1 MAKYQRNAIETNG
14 KNYCLNLQME
24 LPMDQWMSF
33 RHHIEGLAAELG
45 LLVMNRMMEE
55 EVRSKVGAWGYQRMY
70 RHGKQKGYVVFAGRK
85 LSLAHPR
92 LRSRDENKEVPLE
105 SYQAFQ
111 SEGAMQKA
119 VARQMMRQC
128 ATRDY
133 EGAIEQMAKGYGIK
147 KSSVS
152 RHFKAA
158 TAQELK
164 RLLER
169 PVPADLLVLMIDGQY
184 FARQCI
190 TVALGI
196 DKKGCKHV
204 LGLWHG
210 ATENSAVV
218 GALLEDLEARGLKPA
233 HPILVVMDGSKAL
246 RKAVQTVLGD
256 RAVVQR
262 CRVHKQRNV
271 VEHLPREKQRQAI
284 WRLRAAWDKKE
295 AKEAEKELR
304 KIAQWLESFSP
315 MAARSLKEGLEETL
329 TLQRLG
335 INSKLGR
342 ILSSTNV
349 IESCFARVEHW
360 THRVKQ
366 WRDPAMVLRWSA
378 SALLIA
384 EKGFRR
390 FNGYE
395 QFTAL
400 EDALKDIQPVLI
412 LKAA

>member
-24 LPMDQWMSF
+24 LPMNQWLNF
-33 RHHIEGLAAELG
+33 RYDIEALAAELG
-45 LLVMNRMMEE
+45 LVVMSKMMEE
-55 EVRSKVGAWGYQRMY
+55 EVRSKVGAWGHQSVY

-85 LSLAHPR
+85 LAVEHPR
-92 LRSRDENKEVPLE
+92 LRSRENQEVALE
-105 SYQAFQ
+105 SYHSFQAP
-111 SEGAMQKA
+111 GRMAKA

-128 ATRDY
+128 SSRNY
-133 EGAIEQMAKGYGIK
+133 EGAIEQLTKGYGIK
-147 KSSVS
+147 RSSVS

-158 TAQELK
+158 TAQELQ

-210 ATENSAVV
+210 ATENSTVV

-233 HPILVVMDGSKAL
+233 HPILVVIDGSKAL

-284 WRLRAAWDKKE
+284 WRLRAAWDKKDP
-295 AKEAEKELR
+295 KEAEKELR
-304 KIAQWLESFSP
+304 KIAQWLDAFSP

-335 INSKLGR
+335 INSKLGC

-360 THRVKQ
+360 TRRVKQ

-400 EDALKDIQPVLI
+400 EEALKDLQPVPM

>member
-1 MAKYQRNAIETNG
+1 MAKYQRTAIETNG
-14 KNYCLNLQME
+14 KNYCLNLQLEM
-24 LPMDQWMSF
+24 PMSQWLNF
-33 RHHIEGLAAELG
+33 HQDLEALAAKLG
-45 LLVMNRMMEE
+45 LLVMSRMMEG
-55 EVRSKVGAWGYQRMY
+55 EVRSKVGAWGHQQMY
-70 RHGKQKGYVVFAGRK
+70 RHGKQNGYVVFAGRK
-85 LSLAHPR
+85 LKLAHPR
-92 LRSRDENKEVPLE
+92 LRSRENKEVPLE

-111 SEGAMQKA
+111 SDGAMQKA

-128 ATRDY
+128 STRDY
-133 EGAIEQMAKGYGIK
+133 EGAIEQLGKGYGIK
-147 KSSVS
+147 RSSVS
-152 RHFKAA
+152 RHFKVA

-164 RLLER
+164 ELLER
-169 PVPADLLVLMIDGQY
+169 PVPEDLLVLMIDGQY

-190 TVALGI
+190 TVAVGI

-210 ATENSAVV
+210 ATENSTVV

-233 HPILVVMDGSKAL
+233 HPMLVVIDGSKAL

-271 VEHLPREKQRQAI
+271 VEHLPREKQRHAI
-284 WRLRAAWDKKE
+284 WRLRSAWDRKDP
-295 AKEAEKELR
+295 KEAEKELR
-304 KIAQWLESFSP
+304 KIARWLESFSP
-315 MAARSLKEGLEETL
+315 MAARSLEEGLQETL
-329 TLQRLG
+329 TLQTLG

-360 THRVKQ
+360 TRRIKQ
-366 WRDPAMVLRWSA
+366 WREASMVLRWSA
-378 SALLIA
+378 AALLVA

-390 FNGYE
+390 LNGYK
-395 QFTAL
+395 QLQAL
-400 EDALKDIQPVLI
+400 EEALKDRQPI
-412 LKAA
+412 PMLKAA

>member
-1 MAKYQRNAIETNG
+1 
-14 KNYCLNLQME
+14 
-24 LPMDQWMSF
+24 
-33 RHHIEGLAAELG
+33 
-45 LLVMNRMMEE
+45 LVMSQMMAE
-55 EVRSKVGAWGYQRMY
+55 EVRSKVGAWGHQSVY
-70 RHGKQKGYVVFAGRK
+70 RHGKQKGYVVFGGRK
-85 LSLAHPR
+85 LAVEHPR
-92 LRSRDENKEVPLE
+92 LRSRENKEVALE
-105 SYQAFQ
+105 SYHSFQAP
-111 SEGAMQKA
+111 GRMAKA

-128 ATRDY
+128 SSRNY
-133 EGAIEQMAKGYGIK
+133 EGAIEQLTKGYGIK
-147 KSSVS
+147 RSSVS

-158 TAQELK
+158 TAQELQ

-210 ATENSAVV
+210 ATENSTVV

-256 RAVVQR
+256 RARVQR

-284 WRLRAAWDKKE
+284 WRLRAAWDKKDP
-295 AKEAEKELR
+295 KEAEKELR
-304 KIAQWLESFSP
+304 KIAQWLDAFSP

-329 TLQRLG
+329 TLQTLG
-335 INSKLGR
+335 INSKLGC

-360 THRVKQ
+360 TRRVKQ

-400 EDALKDIQPVLI
+400 EEALKDLQPVPM

>member
-1 MAKYQRNAIETNG
+1 MNFQHNIEA
-14 KNYCLNLQME
+14 
-24 LPMDQWMSF
+24 
-33 RHHIEGLAAELG
+33 LAAELG
-45 LLVMNRMMEE
+45 LLVMSKMMEE
-55 EVRSKVGAWGYQRMY
+55 EVRSKIGAWGSQSLY

-85 LSLAHPR
+85 LALEHPR
-92 LRSRDENKEVPLE
+92 VRSRENKEVPLE

-111 SEGAMQKA
+111 SDGAMQEA

-128 ATRDY
+128 STRNY
-133 EGAIEQMAKGYGIK
+133 EGAIEQLTKGYGMK
-147 KSSVS
+147 RSSVS

-164 RLLER
+164 GLLER

-210 ATENSAVV
+210 ATENSTVV
-218 GALLEDLEARGLKPA
+218 GALLEDLEARGLKPT
-233 HPILVVMDGSKAL
+233 HPILVVIDGSKAL
-246 RKAVQTVLGD
+246 RKAVQMVLGD

-284 WRLRAAWDKKE
+284 WRLRAAWDKKNP
-295 AKEAEKELR
+295 KEAEKELR

-329 TLQRLG
+329 TLQTLG

-342 ILSSTNV
+342 TLSSTNV

-360 THRVKQ
+360 THRVKH
-366 WRDPAMVLRWSA
+366 WHDPDMVLRWSA
-378 SALLIA
+378 SALLLA

-390 FNGYE
+390 LRGHE
-395 QFTAL
+395 QFSAL
-400 EDALKDIQPVLI
+400 EEALTDLQPSPI

>member
-14 KNYCLNLQME
+14 KNYCLNLQLEM
-24 LPMDQWMSF
+24 PMRQWINY
-33 RHHIEGLAAELG
+33 RNDIEGLVAELG

-55 EVRSKVGAWGYQRMY
+55 EIRSKVGAWGQQRMY
-70 RHGKQKGYVVFAGRK
+70 RHGKQNGYVVFAGRK
-85 LSLAHPR
+85 LALAHPR
-92 LRSRDENKEVPLE
+92 LRSRENKEVPLE

-128 ATRDY
+128 STRDY
-133 EGAIEQMAKGYGIK
+133 EGAIEQLAKGYGIK
-147 KSSVS
+147 RTSVS

-196 DKKGCKHV
+196 DRKGCKHV

-210 ATENSAVV
+210 ATENSTVV

-233 HPILVVMDGSKAL
+233 HPILVVIDGSKAL

-271 VEHLPREKQRQAI
+271 VDHLPREKQRQAI
-284 WRLRAAWDKKE
+284 WRLRAAWDKKDP
-295 AKEAEKELR
+295 KEAEKELR

-349 IESCFARVEHW
+349 IESCFARVDHW
-360 THRVKQ
+360 ARRVKQ

-378 SALLIA
+378 AALLIA

-390 FNGYE
+390 CNGHE

-400 EDALKDIQPVLI
+400 EEALKDLQPFSM

>member
-24 LPMDQWMSF
+24 LPMDQWIDF
-33 RHHIEGLAAELG
+33 RDDIEALAAKLG
-45 LLVMNRMMEE
+45 LLVMSQLMEE
-55 EVRSKVGAWGYQRMY
+55 EVRRKVGAWGQQTVY

-85 LSLAHPR
+85 LSVTHPR
-92 LRSRDENKEVPLE
+92 LRSRENKEVPLE

-111 SEGAMQKA
+111 APGRMPKA
-119 VARQMMRQC
+119 VARQLMRQC

-133 EGAIEQMAKGYGIK
+133 EGALEQLAKGYGIK
-147 KSSVS
+147 RSSVS

-196 DKKGCKHV
+196 DKKGGKHV

-210 ATENSAVV
+210 ASENSTVV

-233 HPILVVMDGSKAL
+233 HPLLVVIDGSKAL

-271 VEHLPREKQRQAI
+271 VEHLPREKQRQAV
-284 WRLRAAWDKKE
+284 WRLRAAWDKKDP
-295 AKEAEKELR
+295 KEAEKELR
-304 KIAQWLESFSP
+304 KTAHWLESFSP

-342 ILSSTNV
+342 VLSSTNV

-378 SALLIA
+378 SALLVA
-384 EKGFRR
+384 EKSFRR
-390 FNGYE
+390 CNGYE

-400 EDALKDIQPVLI
+400 EEALKDLNPVSM

>member
-14 KNYCLNLQME
+14 KKYCLNLQLE
-24 LPMDQWMSF
+24 LPLNEWLDF
-33 RHHIEGLAAELG
+33 RYDIGALAGKMG
-45 LLVMNRMMEE
+45 LLVMSKMMEE
-55 EVRSKVGAWGYQRMY
+55 EVRSKVGAWGQQSMY

-85 LSLAHPR
+85 LSVEHPR
-92 LRSRDENKEVPLE
+92 LRSRENKEVALE

-111 SEGAMQKA
+111 AESGMQKA

-128 ATRDY
+128 STRNY
-133 EGAIEQMAKGYGIK
+133 EGAIEQLAKGYGIK
-147 KSSVS
+147 RTSVS

-210 ATENSAVV
+210 ATENSTVV

-233 HPILVVMDGSKAL
+233 HPLLVVIDGSKAL

-284 WRLRAAWDKKE
+284 WRLRAAWDKKDP
-295 AKEAEKELR
+295 KEAEKELR

-360 THRVKQ
+360 TRRVKQ
-366 WRDPAMVLRWSA
+366 WRDPGMVLRWSA

-390 FNGYE
+390 LNGYE

-400 EDALKDIQPVLI
+400 EEALKELHPVPM